1 MSPNQYFLQE
11 DLTLEQL
18 AAFRQQGAVGVDTE
32 MTGLLP
38 FRDRLCLVQISGSN
52 GTTVLVKTQQ
62 WEKAHNLKA
71 LLQDEQVIKVF
82 HFAIM
87 DCAFLLRYL
96 QVQVANAYCTKIA
109 SRLART
115 YSPSHS
121 LSTLL
126 EELYEIKLDKTQR
139 STDWCR
145 AELSPAQI
153 QYAAS
158 DSIWLVDLRTKLEEI
173 LAARGQLETGI
184 TFAELNQR
192 CQQFIPTL
200 VHLWVNGWD
209 FGREDG
215 KSVFAH

>member
-1 MSPNQYFLQE
+1 MSANQFFLQE
-11 DLTLEQL
+11 DLTAEQL
-18 AAFRQQGAVGVDTE
+18 AGFRQQDAVGIDTE

-38 FRDRLCLVQISGSN
+38 FRDRLCLVQVSSAD
-52 GTTVLVKTQQ
+52 GTTVLIKTADWSQ
-62 WEKAHNLKA
+62 AHNLKA
-71 LLQDEQVIKVF
+71 LLLDERVIKVF

-96 QVQVANAYCTKIA
+96 QVEVVNAYCTKIA

-126 EELYEIKLDKTQR
+126 EELYDIKLDKAQR

-145 AELSPAQI
+145 AELSSAQM
-153 QYAAS
+153 QYAAN
-158 DSIWLVDLRTKLEEI
+158 DSIWLVGLRHKLEEI
-173 LAARGQLETGI
+173 LAARGQLETGL
-184 TFAELNQR
+184 TFSELNQS
-192 CQQFIPTL
+192 CQKFIPTL

>member
-1 MSPNQYFLQE
+1 MSPNQFFLQE
-11 DLTLEQL
+11 DLDPAQL
-18 AAFRQQGAVGVDTE
+18 AHFRQLGVAGVDTE

-38 FRDRLCLVQISGSN
+38 FRDRLCLVQVSAQD

-62 WEKAHNLKA
+62 WDKAHNLKT
-71 LLQDEQVIKVF
+71 LLQDDQVIKVF

-96 QVQVANAYCTKIA
+96 QAPVANAYCTKIA
-109 SRLART
+109 SRIART
-115 YSPSHS
+115 YSPNHS
-121 LSTLL
+121 LATLL
-126 EELYEIKLDKTQR
+126 EELYDIKLDKAQR

-145 AELSPAQI
+145 AELSSAQM
-153 QYAAS
+153 QYAAN
-158 DSIWLVDLRTKLEEI
+158 DSIWLVDLRNKLEEI
-173 LAARGQLETGI
+173 LASRGKLETGI
-184 TFAELNQR
+184 TFSELNQS

-200 VHLWVNGWD
+200 AHLWVNGWD